1 MSPEALKHAR
11 PPSSSPRSETRC
23 VIPADHPSLAG
34 HFPGNPIV
42 PAVVILDEV
51 LRAFAAWRPEH
62 PPVGMPVV
70 KFLAPLQPE
79 QAFTIRFIET
89 KGPRF
94 RFECLRE
101 DGQRLAQGCL
111 LLSDGD
117 Q

>member
-1 MSPEALKHAR
+1 MSPESLQHAYA
-11 PPSSSPRSETRC
+11 PRSPTRSESRC
-23 VIPADHPSLAG
+23 VIPADHPSLTG

-62 PPVGMPVV
+62 RAVGMPVV
-70 KFLAPLQPE
+70 KFLAPLRPE
-79 QAFTIRFIET
+79 QAFVIRLVET
-89 KGPRF
+89 GGRQF

-111 LLSDGD
+111 LLNDGD
-117 Q
+117 R